1 MNEINGPDAELV
13 ALFDGRAAFWLAAAV
28 ALGVGAAHAVAPGH
42 GKSITAAYLV
52 GVRGRYRDALRL
64 GLIVATMHTVSVLL
78 LASAWVGATGAGG
91 FATET
96 VTAWMQVAAGL
107 VVIAV
112 GAHLVHRHV
121 RARGHH
127 RSHAHAHHHGH
138 HHGHHHD
145 HGHGHGQGHGH
156 DHGHG
161 HGHSHDIVENPWS
174 RRGLTALAVSGGLLP
189 SPSAFLVLVSGML
202 TGRSLNAVILV
213 LLFGLGMAVTLTGV
227 GVLTVRGRSLLAGR
241 VRNARLA
248 AAAAAWAPAV
258 AGAAVAVG
266 GCLYLVAAVTT
277 LTA

>member
-1 MNEINGPDAELV
+1 MTNLEGLDSRLV
-13 ALFDGRAAFWLAAAV
+13 ALFDSGTVFWVAAVV

-64 GLIVATMHTVSVLL
+64 GLAVALMHTVSVLL
-78 LASAWVGATGAGG
+78 LASAWVGVTGAGG
-91 FATET
+91 FATEA

-112 GAHLVHRHV
+112 GGHLVRRHL
-121 RARGHH
+121 RDRGHH
-127 RSHAHAHHHGH
+127 HHHH
-138 HHGHHHD
+138 DHDHDHHHD
-145 HGHGHGQGHGH
+145 HGRAP
-156 DHGHG
+156 D
-161 HGHSHDIVENPWS
+161 PWS

-213 LLFGLGMAVTLTGV
+213 LLFGLGMAGTLTGV
-227 GVLTVRGRSLLAGR
+227 GVLTVRGHALLAGR
-241 VRNARLA
+241 ARHGRLA
-248 AAAAAWAPAV
+248 TAAAAWAPAL
-258 AGAAVAVG
+258 AGAAVGLG
-266 GCLYLVAAVTT
+266 GCLYLLAAVAT

>member
-1 MNEINGPDAELV
+1 MNEVNGPDAELV

-78 LASAWVGATGAGG
+78 LASAWVGVTGAGG
-91 FATET
+91 FATEI

-121 RARGHH
+121 RARGHRH
-127 RSHAHAHHHGH
+127 SHAHAHHG
-138 HHGHHHD
+138 HD
-145 HGHGHGQGHGH
+145 HGHGHS
-156 DHGHG
+156 HGHG
-161 HGHSHDIVENPWS
+161 HGHSHDLPENPWS

-213 LLFGLGMAVTLTGV
+213 LMFGLGMAVTLTGV
-227 GVLTVRGRSLLAGR
+227 GVLTVRGRGLLAGR

-248 AAAAAWAPAV
+248 AAAAAWTPAV

-266 GCLYLVAAVTT
+266 GCLYLFAAVTT

>member
-1 MNEINGPDAELV
+1 MSDVNGLDGRLV
-13 ALFDGRAAFWLAAAV
+13 ALFDSGAVFWLAAVV

-42 GKSITAAYLV
+42 GKSVTAAYLV

-78 LASAWVGATGAGG
+78 LASAWVGVTGSGG

-112 GAHLVHRHV
+112 GAHLVHRQL
-121 RARGHH
+121 RAR
-127 RSHAHAHHHGH
+127 R
-138 HHGHHHD
+138 D
-145 HGHGHGQGHGH
+145 RH

-161 HGHSHDIVENPWS
+161 HGHGHHDHDHGHHHHHDEVASPWS

-202 TGRSLNAVILV
+202 TGRSVNAVLLV
-213 LLFGLGMAVTLTGV
+213 LMFGVGMAVTLTGV
-227 GVLTVRGRSLLAGR
+227 GVLTVRGRALLAGR
-241 VRNARLA
+241 IRGARLA
-248 AAAAAWAPAV
+248 AAVASWTPTV
-258 AGAAVAVG
+258 AGAAVAAG

-277 LTA
+277 LAA

>member
-1 MNEINGPDAELV
+1 MTDVNGLDGRLV
-13 ALFDGRAAFWLAAAV
+13 ALFDSGAVFWLAAVV

-78 LASAWVGATGAGG
+78 LASAWVGVTGAGG

-112 GAHLVHRHV
+112 GGHLVHRQL
-121 RARGHH
+121 RAR
-127 RSHAHAHHHGH
+127 RP
-138 HHGHHHD
+138 
-145 HGHGHGQGHGH
+145 GH
-156 DHGHG
+156 DHGH
-161 HGHSHDIVENPWS
+161 HHHDHHHHHHDHHHDEVASPWS

-202 TGRSLNAVILV
+202 TGRSVNAVLLV
-213 LLFGLGMAVTLTGV
+213 LMFGLGMAATLTGV

-241 VRNARLA
+241 IRGARLA
-248 AAAAAWAPAV
+248 AAVTTWTPTV
-258 AGAAVAVG
+258 AGAAVAAG
-266 GCLYLVAAVTT
+266 GCLYLVAAVST
-277 LTA
+277 LAT